1 MTPAVKLL
9 EKNKI
14 SFQIHTYEH
23 DPAETNFGDEVVKKL
38 GLNPDQV
45 YKTLLVAVNGDMKHL
60 AVAVTPVAGQ
70 LDLKKVAK
78 ALGAKK
84 VEMADPMVAQ
94 RSTGY
99 LVGGISPLGQ
109 KKRLPTI
116 IDAPAQEFATI
127 YVSGGKRGL
136 DIELAAS
143 DRQRYSMPNLL
154 ISPVAISIVPDA
166 NIRHFRITASSPHLS
181 VHKHSHPA
189 ASFSGY
195 TLSALRHQ

>member
-1 MTPAVKLL
+1 MTPAVKSL

-60 AVAVTPVAGQ
+60 AVAVTPVARQ

-94 RSTGY
+94 RSTDTW
-99 LVGGISPLGQ
+99 LGGLAHWGRKNVCQRLSTPPHKNLPLFMF
-109 KKRLPTI
+109 P
-116 IDAPAQEFATI
+116 
-127 YVSGGKRGL
+127 
-136 DIELAAS
+136 AAS
-143 DRQRYSMPNLL
+143 ADWISNWRQAIWRRSSMPNLL
-154 ISPVAISIVPDA
+154 ISPAAI
-166 NIRHFRITASSPHLS
+166 
-181 VHKHSHPA
+181 KHCAGCEHPA
-189 ASFSGY
+189 
-195 TLSALRHQ
+195 LSDYCQLTSPFGS

>member
-136 DIELAAS
+136 DIELAAG
-143 DRQRYSMPNLL
+143 DLAKILDAKFADIARR
-154 ISPVAISIVPDA
+154 VPDA

>member
-14 SFQIHTYEH
+14 SFQIHTYDH
-23 DPAETNFGDEVVKKL
+23 DPSETNFGDEVVRKL
-38 GLNPDQV
+38 GLNADQV

-84 VEMADPMVAQ
+84 VDMADPMVAQ
-94 RSTGY
+94 RTTGY

-109 KKRLPTI
+109 KKDCRRLSMRLPKRLTPFMF
-116 IDAPAQEFATI
+116 PAANAGWI
-127 YVSGGKRGL
+127 SNW
-136 DIELAAS
+136 
-143 DRQRYSMPNLL
+143 QRAIWRKFWMRNSP
-154 ISPVAISIVPDA
+154 ISPAGIK
-166 NIRHFRITASSPHLS
+166 RL
-181 VHKHSHPA
+181 
-189 ASFSGY
+189 
-195 TLSALRHQ
+195 

>member
-14 SFQIHTYEH
+14 PFNIHTYDH
-23 DPAETNFGDEVVKKL
+23 DPNETNFGDEVVRKL
-38 GLNPDQV
+38 GLNADQV
-45 YKTLLVAVNGDMKHL
+45 YKTLLVAVNGEMKQL

-84 VEMADPMVAQ
+84 VDMADPMVAQ
-94 RSTGY
+94 RTTGY

-109 KKRLPTI
+109 KKRLPTL
-116 IDAPAQEFATI
+116 IDAPVRAFATI

-136 DIELAAS
+136 DIELAA
-143 DRQRYSMPNLL
+143 DDLA
-154 ISPVAISIVPDA
+154 AILGAKFADIARRD
-166 NIRHFRITASSPHLS
+166 
-181 VHKHSHPA
+181 
-189 ASFSGY
+189 
-195 TLSALRHQ
+195 

>member
-14 SFQIHTYEH
+14 SFQIHNYEH

-116 IDAPAQEFATI
+116 IDAPSFPAYHAKGTSPPKPRSRSQSRARHRST
-127 YVSGGKRGL
+127 RP
-136 DIELAAS
+136 
-143 DRQRYSMPNLL
+143 DRRRCRPR
-154 ISPVAISIVPDA
+154 P
-166 NIRHFRITASSPHLS
+166 
-181 VHKHSHPA
+181 
-189 ASFSGY
+189 
-195 TLSALRHQ
+195 

>member
-116 IDAPAQEFATI
+116 IAVWISNWRQATW
-127 YVSGGKRGL
+127 
-136 DIELAAS
+136 
-143 DRQRYSMPNLL
+143 QRYSMPNLL
-154 ISPVAISIVPDA
+154 ISPVAI
-166 NIRHFRITASSPHLS
+166 
-181 VHKHSHPA
+181 KHCAGCEHPA
-189 ASFSGY
+189 
-195 TLSALRHQ
+195 LSDYCQLTSPFGS

>member
-14 SFQIHTYEH
+14 PFNIHTYDH
-23 DPAETNFGDEVVKKL
+23 DPNETNFGDEVVRKL
-38 GLNPDQV
+38 GLNADQV
-45 YKTLLVAVNGDMKHL
+45 YKTLLVAVNGEMKQL

-84 VEMADPMVAQ
+84 VDMADSMVAQ
-94 RSTGY
+94 RTTGY

-109 KKRLPTI
+109 KKRLPTL
-116 IDAPAQEFATI
+116 IDAPARAFATI

-136 DIELAAS
+136 DIELAA
-143 DRQRYSMPNLL
+143 DDLA
-154 ISPVAISIVPDA
+154 AILGAKFADIARRD
-166 NIRHFRITASSPHLS
+166 
-181 VHKHSHPA
+181 
-189 ASFSGY
+189 
-195 TLSALRHQ
+195 